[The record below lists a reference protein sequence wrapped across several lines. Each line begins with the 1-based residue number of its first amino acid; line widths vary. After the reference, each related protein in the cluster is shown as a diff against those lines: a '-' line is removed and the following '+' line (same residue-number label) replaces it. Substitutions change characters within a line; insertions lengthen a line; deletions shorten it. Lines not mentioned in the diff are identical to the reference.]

1 MEIKNKFIN
10 NKKSVTISLCKRYF
24 NARVT
29 TKIQRIIFNILVS
42 LIRNIQNTHYLTN
55 ILIVTTSLS
64 KKRFYFNVKKTFF

>member
-42 LIRNIQNTHYLTN
+42 LIRNIQNTHYLTKIVLIKF
-55 ILIVTTSLS
+55 ILI
-64 KKRFYFNVKKTFF
+64 